1 MNFIKVISKFVY
13 KQSPF
18 NRRLIRLFL
27 DAFLLSIAVVTCS
40 ITFFGIS
47 LIQNILLLTL
57 FLAIGLPFYIFTGQY
72 ESLTRYIGSSSLYKL
87 AIRNLLLVLIL
98 LILGY
103 ILNLF
108 ALSIK
113 GWILV
118 YLSITGSTG
127 LGIFIL
133 RDLLLIQDLSSSK
146 IKLRVAIYG
155 AGSAGAQLLSSLR
168 LSGIYKVLFFLDDQP
183 LLWKRSL
190 NGEKI
195 NSPEILQEYKDK
207 IDYVLLAIPSLIP
220 SKRREIIKKLSK
232 FNIPVLQI
240 PSIEELTSGGAD
252 INNLRPITIEDL
264 LGRDRVLPEPELLKE
279 CIQGLSICVTGA
291 GGSIGSE
298 LCRQI
303 IKLKPKKLVLLEI
316 SEPSLYS
323 IEQEL
328 SHLNREKI
336 EITTIL
342 GSATKVSLI
351 NKIFLNEKID
361 IVFHAAAYKHVPLV
375 EANPIEGIYNN
386 VFSTKVICQAATK
399 ASLKKVILISTDK
412 AVRPTNIMGVSKRLS
427 ELVVQAFAQN
437 DSLTKAYPY
446 SKTIFAMVRFG
457 NVLGSSGSVV
467 PLFQKQI
474 KKGGPI
480 TITHPDIIRYFMTMN
495 EAAQLVMQ
503 SAALAEG
510 GEVFLLDMGEPVKI
524 YDLACQM
531 VKLSGLRVKGE
542 DNNLNDIQIITTG
555 LRPGEK
561 LYEELLIDSKAEI
574 TKHDL
579 IFKASEKSIDFNIL
593 LPLLEELEIHLN
605 NQNLNGVFLILQK
618 LVPEWKMRN

>member
-13 KQSPF
+13 RQTPF
-18 NRRLIRLFL
+18 KRRLIRLCF
-27 DAFLLSIAVVTCS
+27 DAFLLSIAVITCS

-47 LIQNILLLTL
+47 LFQNILLLIL
-57 FLAIGLPFYIFTGQY
+57 FLAIGLPFYILTGQY

-103 ILNLF
+103 LLNLF

-127 LGIFIL
+127 LGLFIL

-155 AGSAGAQLLSSLR
+155 AGSAGAQLYSSLR

-195 NSPEILQEYKDK
+195 NSPEILKEYKDK
-207 IDYVLLAIPSLIP
+207 IDYVLLAIPSLTP
-220 SKRREIIKKLSK
+220 SKRREIIQKLGK

-240 PSIEELTSGGAD
+240 PSIEELTSGRAD

-291 GGSIGSE
+291 GGSIGKE

-303 IKLKPKKLVLLEI
+303 IKLKPRKLVLLEI

-328 SHLNREKI
+328 FYINKEKV
-336 EITTIL
+336 EIITIL
-342 GSATKVSLI
+342 GSATKFNLI
-351 NKIFLNEKID
+351 NKLFLQEKID

-386 VFSTKVICQAATK
+386 LISTKVVCQAAKK

-412 AVRPTNIMGVSKRLS
+412 AVRPTNIMGVSKRLA
-427 ELVVQAFAQN
+427 ELVVQSFAQN
-437 DSLTKAYPY
+437 DSLTKESKYT
-446 SKTIFAMVRFG
+446 KTIFAMVRFG

-480 TITHPDIIRYFMTMN
+480 TITHPDIIRYFMTIK

-503 SAALAEG
+503 SSALAEG

-531 VKLSGLRVKGE
+531 VKLSGLKVKGV
-542 DNNLNDIQIITTG
+542 DNNLNGIQIITTG

-561 LYEELLIDSKAEI
+561 LYEELLIDSKAEK

-579 IFKASEKSIDFNIL
+579 IFKASERRIDFNIL
-593 LPLLEELEIHLN
+593 WPLIEELENQLK
-605 NQNLNGVFLILQK
+605 NQNLKEVFLILQK

>member
-146 IKLRVAIYG
+146 IKLRVVIYG

>member
-146 IKLRVAIYG
+146 IKLRVVIYG

-240 PSIEELTSGGAD
+240 PSVEELTSGGAD

>member
-1 MNFIKVISKFVY
+1 MKFIKLISKFVY
-13 KQSPF
+13 KQSP
-18 NRRLIRLFL
+18 NKRRLIRLFI
-27 DAFLLSIAVVTCS
+27 DGFLLTIAVATCS
-40 ITFFGIS
+40 ITFFGIGF
-47 LIQNILLLTL
+47 IQNIVLLSL
-57 FLAIGLPFYIFTGQY
+57 FLAIGLPFYLFTGQY

-103 ILNLF
+103 SLNLF
-108 ALSIK
+108 TLSIK

-127 LGIFIL
+127 LGLFIL
-133 RDLLLIQDLSSSK
+133 RDLLLSYDLTSTK
-146 IKLRVAIYG
+146 IKSRVAIYG

-168 LSGIYKVLFFLDDQP
+168 LSGNHKVLFFLDDQP

-195 NSPEILQEYKDK
+195 NSPDILNKWIEK
-207 IDYVLLAIPSLIP
+207 IDYIFLAIPSLTP
-220 SKRREIIKKLSK
+220 SKRREIIQKLSK

-240 PSIEELTSGGAD
+240 PSIDALTTGRAD

-264 LGRDRVLPEPELLKE
+264 LGRDSVLPEPKLLKK
-279 CIQGLSICVTGA
+279 CIEGLSICVTGA
-291 GGSIGSE
+291 GGSIGKE

-303 IKLKPKKLVLLEI
+303 IKLKPNKLVLIEI

-328 SHLNREKI
+328 LNINKEKI
-336 EITTIL
+336 NIIPIL
-342 GSATKVSLI
+342 GSATDTNLIKKV
-351 NKIFLNEKID
+351 FLKEKIN
-361 IVFHAAAYKHVPLV
+361 IVFHSAAYKHVPLV
-375 EANPIEGIYNN
+375 ESNPIQGIYNN
-386 VFSTKVICQAATK
+386 VISTKVVCEAAK
-399 ASLKKVILISTDK
+399 YASLKKVILVSTDK
-412 AVRPTNIMGVSKRLS
+412 AVRPTNIMGVSKRLA
-427 ELVVQAFAQN
+427 ELVVQSYAQ
-437 DSLTKAYPY
+437 DELSAKSSSD
-446 SKTIFAMVRFG
+446 SKTIFSMVRFG

-480 TITHPDIIRYFMTMN
+480 TLTHPDIIRYFMTIN

-503 SAALAEG
+503 SSALAEG

-524 YDLACQM
+524 YDLACEM
-531 VKLSGLRVKGE
+531 VKLSGLRVSGE
-542 DNNLNDIQIITTG
+542 DGNSNDIKIITTG

-561 LYEELLIDSKAEI
+561 LYEELLIDSKAQK

-579 IFKASEKSIDFNIL
+579 IFKANEKSIDSIIL
-593 LPLLEELEIHLN
+593 WPALKKLERELK
-605 NQNLNGVFLILQK
+605 NQNLKEVFLILK
-618 LVPEWKMRN
+618 KFVPEWEMKD

>member
-1 MNFIKVISKFVY
+1 MKFIKLISKFVY
-13 KQSPF
+13 KQSP
-18 NRRLIRLFL
+18 NRRRLIRLFI
-27 DAFLLSIAVVTCS
+27 DGFLLSIAVTTCS
-40 ITFFGIS
+40 ITFFGIGF
-47 LIQNILLLTL
+47 IQNIFLLSL
-57 FLAIGLPFYIFTGQY
+57 FLAIGLPFYLLTGQY

-127 LGIFIL
+127 LGLFIL
-133 RDLLLIQDLSSSK
+133 RDLLLSYDLKNTK
-146 IKLRVAIYG
+146 IKSRVAIYG

-168 LSGIYKVLFFLDDQP
+168 LSGKHKVLFFLDDQP

-195 NSPEILQEYKDK
+195 NSPSILKKYIEK
-207 IDYVLLAIPSLIP
+207 IDYIFLAIPSLKP
-220 SKRREIIKKLSK
+220 SKRREIIQKLSK

-240 PSIEELTSGGAD
+240 PSIEELTTGKAD

-264 LGRDRVLPEPELLKE
+264 LCRDSVLPETKLLKE
-279 CIQGLSICVTGA
+279 CIEGLSICVTGA
-291 GGSIGSE
+291 GGSIGKE

-303 IKLKPKKLVLLEI
+303 VQLKPYKLVLLEI

-328 SHLNREKI
+328 LNINKEKI
-336 EITTIL
+336 HIIPIL
-342 GSATKVSLI
+342 GSATDINLIKKVFYS
-351 NKIFLNEKID
+351 EKIN
-361 IVFHAAAYKHVPLV
+361 IVFHSAAYKHVPLV
-375 EANPIEGIYNN
+375 ESNPIQGIYNN
-386 VFSTKVICQAATK
+386 VISTKVVCEAAK
-399 ASLKKVILISTDK
+399 YASLKKVILVSTDK
-412 AVRPTNIMGVSKRLS
+412 AVRPTNIMGVSKRLA
-427 ELVVQAFAQN
+427 ELVVQSFAQEEL
-437 DSLTKAYPY
+437 STKSSSNY
-446 SKTIFAMVRFG
+446 KTIFSMVRFG

-480 TITHPDIIRYFMTMN
+480 TITHPDIIRYFMTIN

-503 SAALAEG
+503 SSALAEG

-524 YDLACQM
+524 YDLACEM
-531 VKLSGLRVKGE
+531 VKLSGLRVFGQ
-542 DNNLNDIQIITTG
+542 DGNSNDIKIITTG

-561 LYEELLIDSKAEI
+561 LYEELLIDSKAQK

-579 IFKASEKSIDFNIL
+579 IFKANEKSIDSKIL
-593 LPLLEELEIHLN
+593 WPALQELERELK
-605 NQNLNGVFLILQK
+605 NQNLKEVFLILQK
-618 LVPEWKMRN
+618 FVPEWEMRN

>member
-146 IKLRVAIYG
+146 IKLRVVIYG

-474 KKGGPI
+474 QKGGPI

>member
-13 KQSPF
+13 KQSP
-18 NRRLIRLFL
+18 NKRRLIRLLF
-27 DAFLLSIAVVTCS
+27 DAFLLSFAVATCS

-47 LIQNILLLTL
+47 LFQNILLLTL
-57 FLAIGLPFYIFTGQY
+57 FLAIGLPFYILTGQY
-72 ESLTRYIGSSSLYKL
+72 DSLTRYIGSSSLYKL
-87 AIRNLLLVLIL
+87 AIRNLLLVFIL

-103 ILNLF
+103 SLNLF

-127 LGIFIL
+127 LGLFIL

-146 IKLRVAIYG
+146 IKSRVVIYG

-168 LSGIYKVLFFLDDQP
+168 LSKVYKVLFFLDDQP

-195 NSPEILQEYKDK
+195 HSPEILINYKDK
-207 IDYVLLAIPSLIP
+207 IDYLLLAIPSLTP
-220 SKRREIIKKLSK
+220 SKRREIIQKLSK

-240 PSIEELTSGGAD
+240 PSIEELTSGRAN
-252 INNLRPITIEDL
+252 INNLRPITIDDL
-264 LGRDRVLPEPELLKE
+264 LGRDSVLPEPQLLKE
-279 CIQGLSICVTGA
+279 CIEGFSICVTGA
-291 GGSIGSE
+291 GGSIGRE

-303 IKLKPKKLVLLEI
+303 IKLKPNKLVLLEI

-328 SHLNREKI
+328 LHLNREKV
-336 EITTIL
+336 EIIPIL
-342 GSATKVSLI
+342 GSATNVNLM
-351 NKIFLNEKID
+351 NKFFLDEKID

-375 EANPIEGIYNN
+375 ETNPIEGIYNN
-386 VFSTKVICQAATK
+386 VISTKVVCQASKK

-412 AVRPTNIMGVSKRLS
+412 AVRPTNIMGVSKRLA
-427 ELVVQAFAQN
+427 ELVVQSFAQN
-437 DSLTKAYPY
+437 DFLTNSSPNT
-446 SKTIFAMVRFG
+446 KTIFTMVRFG

-480 TITHPDIIRYFMTMN
+480 TITHPDIIRYFMTIN

-503 SAALAEG
+503 SSALAQG

-524 YDLACQM
+524 YDLACEM
-531 VKLSGLRVKGE
+531 VKLSGLRVKVS
-542 DNNLNDIQIITTG
+542 DDDSNDIQIITTG

-561 LYEELLIDSKAEI
+561 LYEELLIDSKAEK
-574 TKHDL
+574 TEHDL

-593 LPLLEELEIHLN
+593 WPLLEELENQLK
-605 NQNLNGVFLILQK
+605 NQNLEEVFLILKK
-618 LVPEWKMRN
+618 LVPEWKIRK